1 MRMHYKV
8 FEDRVSSYLS
18 SRFEQKF
25 YKQSLQIGPDKYH
38 KFDLVSEDGDIV
50 VECKSYTWTKS
61 GNFPSA
67 KISTAVEAIF
77 YLSRIRPKKKIF
89 VFQDDLNNRGESL
102 VDTFVKR
109 YDGVLDDIEVWAYN
123 VGESIEKDYVR
134 IVRKPKDNWY
144 EKLYGG

>member
-1 MRMHYKV
+1 M
-8 FEDRVSSYLS
+8 
-18 SRFEQKF
+18 
-25 YKQSLQIGPDKYH
+25 
-38 KFDLVSEDGDIV
+38 VSEDGDIV

-89 VFQDDLNNRGESL
+89 VFQDDFNNRGESL

-123 VGESIEKDYVR
+123 VGEKDYVR

-144 EKLYGG
+144 EKLWG